1 MARLFRLARPRGRK
15 LGAPSGVGLAMR
27 PIDQGLLVVSPVRNE
42 AEHLERTA
50 RALAAQ
56 TRPPD
61 RWMIVDDGSS
71 DRTLEIARRL
81 ERDLDFVTVL
91 QAPLGPGGRDNL
103 ALAREAR
110 AFNHGLRCA
119 GWRRFAFVGKLDG
132 DVELPPTW
140 FAELLSRFRGEPR
153 LGVAGGRLAERARG
167 GWRVIA
173 IPSTHVH
180 GAVKLY
186 RRECLLALGGV
197 PERLAWDTIDETY
210 ARMRGY
216 ETRSFA
222 QLVARHHRPHASADG
237 VLRGRARHGECAW
250 ILHYGALWVALRSL
264 KVARSR
270 PRVLSG
276 VAFLYGYARAALRR
290 VERVDDPEFRRFVRR
305 ELRGRMLR
313 AGRAKLPAADRPR
326 PLLASSAPGALGE
339 RESRIAG
346 RA

>member
-1 MARLFRLARPRGRK
+1 
-15 LGAPSGVGLAMR
+15 MR

-42 AEHLERTA
+42 AAHLQRTA

-61 RWMIVDDGSS
+61 LWVIVDDGSS
-71 DRTLEIARRL
+71 DRTLELAREL
-81 ERDLDFVTVL
+81 EGELEFATVL
-91 QAPLGPGGRDNL
+91 QAPRAPSGRDSL

-110 AFNHGLRCA
+110 AFNYGLRRA
-119 GWRRFAFVGKLDG
+119 RWRRFAFIGKLDG

-140 FAELLSRFRGEPR
+140 FAELLARFRSDPR
-153 LGVAGGRLAERARG
+153 LGLAGGRLAEHGRS
-167 GWRVIA
+167 GWRPIA
-173 IPSTHVH
+173 IPPTHVH

-186 RRECLLALGGV
+186 RRECLVAVGGV

-222 QLVARHHRPHASADG
+222 ELVARHHRPWASADG
-237 VLRGRARHGECAW
+237 LLRGRARHGECAW
-250 ILHYGALWVALRSL
+250 ILHYGPLWVTLRSL

-270 PRVLSG
+270 PAVLSG
-276 VAFLYGYARAALRR
+276 AAFLYGYARAALRR

-305 ELRGRMLR
+305 ELRARMLR
-313 AGRAKLPAADRPR
+313 AGRAKLPAAEPAR
-326 PLLASSAPGALGE
+326 PLLATGALSE
-339 RESRIAG
+339 RESQTAG
-346 RA
+346 SA